1 MGMGGPFLCSASR
14 VPVRRQGR
22 SQRGL
27 LGSRTPASSLKLF
40 TEEGQSYESHLSN
53 LVVLCEEALSPF
65 HRCRGQ
71 VGVQPS
77 QMAPHGVSSALYVVG
92 PQQIGL
98 DTAKSELSNTA
109 QAHNLLHAWF
119 RPVGSASVCCAALR
133 HPRWAPV
140 NTLDTGGDRGMA
152 FAPFPCTTPSP
163 RFARIALLSLSRGS
177 DVTASNVRFRPGR
190 DRPRRMDFRPRPRPS
205 PSHAVGMQAPV
216 LFGCQRLFQP
226 LPHRCRGSGC
236 GLLLM

>member
-1 MGMGGPFLCSASR
+1 MGAPFLCSASR

-27 LGSRTPASSLKLF
+27 FGTPASSLRLF

-77 QMAPHGVSSALYVVG
+77 QMAPHGVSSALYAVG

-98 DTAKSELSNTA
+98 DTTKSELSNTA
-109 QAHNLLHAWF
+109 QA
-119 RPVGSASVCCAALR
+119 
-133 HPRWAPV
+133 
-140 NTLDTGGDRGMA
+140 
-152 FAPFPCTTPSP
+152 
-163 RFARIALLSLSRGS
+163 
-177 DVTASNVRFRPGR
+177 
-190 DRPRRMDFRPRPRPS
+190 
-205 PSHAVGMQAPV
+205 
-216 LFGCQRLFQP
+216 QP
-226 LPHRCRGSGC
+226 LFMLGFVRSGAPAC
-236 GLLLM
+236 PVQRYGILGRPP